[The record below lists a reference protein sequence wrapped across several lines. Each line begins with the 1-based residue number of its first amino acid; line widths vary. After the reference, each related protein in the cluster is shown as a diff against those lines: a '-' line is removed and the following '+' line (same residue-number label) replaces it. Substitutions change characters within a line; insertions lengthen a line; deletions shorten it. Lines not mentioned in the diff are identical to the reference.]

1 MLTPKDYGLPFNEFR
16 PHQLETA
23 LKVKAAFER
32 GVKLVLLQAPCGIG
46 KTLISVLVTIM
57 LEVNMLYTCHT
68 KALQAQFMK
77 DFEALGAEE
86 LTGRRNYPCLKNPA
100 LFPKLSAE
108 LCTYTGPN
116 CKHCELSKQ
125 GCEPDAKG
133 RCSCKSD
140 CSYEIQKNKTER
152 APIGVLNTP
161 YQLLVT
167 NFAGGF
173 DDREFVTLDEIDQME
188 NALMSFI
195 EVSIPEGMMKKYDL
209 PRPKFKTKRE
219 SWEEWAPQA
228 LEIVKLRLS
237 KLQGLWGVD
246 DLIAEHQLSRL
257 KAKLEFFI
265 NEVNDTWVY
274 DGESSFKPIWVSRYA
289 EKYLWSHA
297 KRFLG
302 MSATISPHYQLCRD
316 LGIHSSECTF
326 IDAPSVFPTE
336 RRLIHY
342 QPVANMNHQTKK
354 AEFPSLVAALDK
366 ILERHPREK
375 GLGHCV
381 SYSNVNEILKL
392 TKYPERM
399 LTHRESDRQSQ
410 LSHFMGSSKPLVL
423 LSPSMERGIDLP
435 FDYCRFTVI
444 AKVPFPYLGDP
455 QVSAR
460 LYRSKSTGQA
470 WYNATTAR
478 RIVQA
483 TGRGMRSADDFCT
496 SYILDSAFG
505 DFYQKNLSMFPK
517 WWRDAL
523 IIKKG
528 GDAHLEKEA

>member
-1 MLTPKDYGLPFNEFR
+1 MLIPKDYGLPFDEFR

-23 LKVKAAFER
+23 LRIAAAFQR
-32 GVKLVLLQAPCGIG
+32 GVKLVLLQAPTGIG
-46 KTLISVLVTIM
+46 KTLISVLVGIM
-57 LEVNMLYTCHT
+57 LELNMLYTCHT

-77 DFEALGAEE
+77 DFKELGAEE

-108 LCTYTGPN
+108 LCTWKSPN
-116 CKHCELSKQ
+116 CKSCELAKQ
-125 GCEPDAKG
+125 GCEPDREG
-133 RCSCKSD
+133 RCSCKGD
-140 CSYEIQKNKTER
+140 CPYEIQKRKTLR
-152 APIGVLNTP
+152 APIGVLNTS
-161 YQLLVT
+161 YHLLET

-188 NALMSFI
+188 NSLMSLI
-195 EVSIPEGMMKKYDL
+195 EVSVPETVMRKYDL

-219 SWEEWAPQA
+219 SWEVWAPEA
-228 LEIVKLRLS
+228 LEIIKLRLS

-246 DLIAEHQLSRL
+246 DLIAEHQLARL

-289 EKYLWSHA
+289 DRYLWSHA

-302 MSATISPHYQLCRD
+302 MSATISPHYQLCHD
-316 LGIHSSECTF
+316 LGIHSSECAF
-326 IDAPSVFPTE
+326 IDVPSVFPTE
-336 RRLIHY
+336 KRLIHY
-342 QPVANMNHQTKK
+342 EPAANMNHNSKE
-354 AEFPSLVAALDK
+354 AELPNLVAALDK

-375 GLGHCV
+375 GLVHCV
-381 SYSNVNEILKL
+381 SYSNVNQVLKL

-399 LTHRESDRQSQ
+399 ITHHESDRQSQ
-410 LSHFMGSSKPLVL
+410 LYHFMRSSKPLVL

-435 FDYCRFTVI
+435 HDLCRFVII

-455 QVSAR
+455 QISAR
-460 LYRSKSTGQA
+460 LYRSRSTGQA
-470 WYNATTAR
+470 WYDATTAR

-483 TGRGMRSADDFCT
+483 TGRGMRSADDACV

-505 DFYQKNLSMFPK
+505 DFYQRNLSMFPR

-523 IIKKG
+523 ILKG
-528 GDAHLEKEA
+528 GDA